1 MRIQMDEFDKQ
12 RTENEKRINLIAIQ
26 LISDFENGKIIQSVK
41 DGDSL
46 DIIVADNEQLV
57 LKTNNTEIVKTSLNP
72 KKEKLFLS
80 LSKGAQEIA
89 KSFMDGNLASIETLR
104 KIAHPS
110 LKGVIEE
117 ELKAVAILMCELGL
131 MRVYKTLSR
140 KISNVWLFS

>member
-1 MRIQMDEFDKQ
+1 MNEFDKR

-26 LISDFENGKIIQSVK
+26 LISDFENGKIIPSVK

-57 LKTNNTEIVKTSLNP
+57 LKTNNTEIVETSLNP
-72 KKEKLFLS
+72 IKEKLFLS
-80 LSKGAQEIA
+80 LSKGAQEIV

-131 MRVYKTLSR
+131 MRLYKHLNAT
-140 KISNVWLFS
+140 ISNVWLFS

>member
-1 MRIQMDEFDKQ
+1 MDEFDKQ

-57 LKTNNTEIVKTSLNP
+57 LKTNNTEIVETSLNP
-72 KKEKLFLS
+72 IKEKLFLS
-80 LSKGAQEIA
+80 LSKGAQEIV
-89 KSFMDGNLASIETLR
+89 KSFMDGKLASIETLR

-117 ELKAVAILMCELGL
+117 ELKAVAVLLCELGL